1 MVYTTVAWYEAAAK
15 TLEAIDA
22 VPDEHVTGTG
32 DDITIPI
39 DLDQVV
45 GIQLTGTTLAR
56 ARLSSPSLRRIWLE
70 ELNPFASIAGMPPGG
85 DSIGLIDRK
94 ADPIPLT
101 ASEKLNIIVTCAAAG
116 ACAVLFLADGAIE
129 PAHGDIRT
137 IRATAAIADAA
148 GEWVSGPLTF
158 SQTLPAGR
166 YQVVGMKVIDAHGI
180 AARLLFVGQWPRP
193 GCVCAPA
200 LGSINDDPFR
210 LGKPGVLGEF
220 EFDQPPQMEVL
231 SDGTGTS
238 QEVYLDLIQ
247 VRAGRS

>member
-22 VPDEHVTGTG
+22 VPDEHVTGSG

-39 DLDQVV
+39 GLDQVV
-45 GIQLTGTTLAR
+45 GIQLTGATLAR

-70 ELNPFASIAGMPPGG
+70 ELNPFASTLGLIPSDPIIA
-85 DSIGLIDRK
+85 LIDRM

-101 ASEKLNIIVTCAAAG
+101 ASEKLNVLVTCAAAG
-116 ACAVLFLADGAIE
+116 ACAVVFLADGPIE
-129 PAHGDIRT
+129 PVHGDIRT
-137 IRATAAIADAA
+137 IRATATIADEA
-148 GEWVSGPLTF
+148 GKWVSGPLAF
-158 SQTLPAGR
+158 DQTLPAGR
-166 YQVVGMKVIDAHGI
+166 YQVVGFRCLDAHGI

-193 GCVCAPA
+193 GCVC
-200 LGSINDDPFR
+200 GDDVEAIADTPFR
-210 LGKPGVLGEF
+210 WGNPGVLGEF

-231 SDGTGTS
+231 SDGTGVA